1 MVIPLFD
8 MKSKKER
15 DTDTTWRIVRRYLAT
30 AEDWTEM
37 NPNIIEGAQDYDC
50 RRYDLNSKSQEEYEL
65 CARLKKAFEQ
75 LEQLK

>member
-8 MKSKKER
+8 MKSKKEK
-15 DTDTTWRIVRRYLAT
+15 DEDTTWNVVRRYLAT

-37 NPNIIEGAQDYDC
+37 NPNIIEGAQDLIAEDMI
-50 RRYDLNSKSQEEYEL
+50 KFESQEEYEL

>member
-8 MKSKKER
+8 MRSKKEKDEDR
-15 DTDTTWRIVRRYLAT
+15 TWSLVRRYLAT

-37 NPNIIEGAQDYDC
+37 NPDIIEGAQDLIAEDI
-50 RRYDLNSKSQEEYEL
+50 LKFEAQEEYEA
-65 CARLKKAFEQ
+65 CSRLKKAFER

>member
-8 MKSKKER
+8 MRSKKQK
-15 DTDTTWRIVRRYLAT
+15 DADTTWRIVRRYLAT

-37 NPNIIEGAQDYDC
+37 NPNIIEGAQDLIAEDMI
-50 RRYDLNSKSQEEYEL
+50 KFESQEEYEL

>member
-37 NPNIIEGAQDYDC
+37 NPNIIEGAQDLIAEDMI
-50 RRYDLNSKSQEEYEL
+50 KFESQEEYEL

>member
-37 NPNIIEGAQDYDC
+37 NPDIIEGAQDLIAEDMI
-50 RRYDLNSKSQEEYEL
+50 KFESQEEYEL

>member
-8 MKSKKER
+8 MKSKKEK
-15 DTDTTWRIVRRYLAT
+15 DKDTTWRIVRRYLAT

-37 NPNIIEGAQDYDC
+37 NPNIIEGAQDLIAEDMI
-50 RRYDLNSKSQEEYEL
+50 KFESQEEYEL

>member
-37 NPNIIEGAQDYDC
+37 NPNIIEGAQDLIAEDMI
-50 RRYDLNSKSQEEYEL
+50 KFESQEEYEL
-65 CARLKKAFEQ
+65 CARLKKAFEY
-75 LEQLK
+75 LDQLK